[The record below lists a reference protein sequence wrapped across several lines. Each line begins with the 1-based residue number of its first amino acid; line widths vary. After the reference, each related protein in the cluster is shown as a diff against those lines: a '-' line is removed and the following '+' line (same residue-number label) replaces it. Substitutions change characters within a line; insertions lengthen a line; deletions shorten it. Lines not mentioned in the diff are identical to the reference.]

1 VPLSSYGE
9 FRRGGQGDE
18 RRRRVL
24 TDTLGDS
31 LDGDAPARTTAR
43 RANRI
48 TVEPKS
54 AHYGDATFMD
64 HPLRVTDLVPRRLT
78 RFGLLFALGL
88 AVIAGLELLHAWI
101 PTLARYTGGRGL
113 TAFDLRGSDSL
124 AAWVSSSM
132 LSLAGLTATLVYN
145 VRRYRN
151 DDYGGRYRIWLWAAM
166 CCFLASVDVT
176 ATFHDA
182 IRETMSRLS
191 GTRVFGDGTIW
202 WLAPWLFLLGGVGLR
217 LVVDMC
223 ECRLSTTVFAGG
235 VLAYA
240 FSLALRFGLPL
251 AVTSAVRV
259 MVEQGANLVGGLLIL
274 LAVGLHAR
282 YVILDA
288 EGLIHSEN
296 DDEADDEPEQEAE
309 DDSVDEIPIVNRSKP
324 LRTDLLEPRWGPP
337 QPAHPSPQP
346 PMKKP
351 AVTLVSSTPTSSNTP
366 PKLAG
371 GLGQNTSSAQQK
383 LSKADKKALR
393 KRLLEMRHG
402 REQ

>member
-1 VPLSSYGE
+1 
-9 FRRGGQGDE
+9 
-18 RRRRVL
+18 
-24 TDTLGDS
+24 
-31 LDGDAPARTTAR
+31 
-43 RANRI
+43 
-48 TVEPKS
+48 
-54 AHYGDATFMD
+54 MD
-64 HPLRVTDLVPRRLT
+64 HPLRVTDLIPRRLT
-78 RFGLLFALGL
+78 RFGLLLALGL

-113 TAFDLRGSDSL
+113 TAFDLRGSGSL

-145 VRRYRN
+145 VRRFRN

-176 ATFHDA
+176 ANFHDA
-182 IRETMSRLS
+182 IRETMSRMS
-191 GTRVFGDGTIW
+191 GTRVVGDGTVW
-202 WLAPWLFLLGGVGLR
+202 WLAAWLFLLGGVGLR

-235 VLAYA
+235 ILAYA

-251 AVTSAVRV
+251 SVTSAVRV
-259 MVEQGANLVGGLLIL
+259 MIEQGANLVGGLLIL

-282 YVILDA
+282 HVILDA
-288 EGLIHSEN
+288 KGLIHSETDHET
-296 DDEADDEPEQEAE
+296 DDESEEDEE
-309 DDSVDEIPIVNRSKP
+309 DSADEIPIVNRSKP

-346 PMKKP
+346 PIKKP
-351 AVTLVSSTPTSSNTP
+351 AVTVSTTAPTPTSPP
-366 PKLAG
+366 PKLTG
-371 GLGQNTSSAQQK
+371 GLGQNTSATQQK

-393 KRLLEMRHG
+393 RRLLEMRHG